1 MNKSDI
7 AVGAWAQ
14 TEFAEAM
21 KRRRTMPVAGWEI
34 VRATRL
40 NATRNELVRA
50 IKSNSWFADVLKGA
64 TASVGGDAI
73 TSRSDIDWAEHKGT
87 AVLRLTFGL
96 DADKNVIVIYAHRKM
111 AGLLLKLQGRYM
123 GSPEF
128 TPVVRL
134 IVAAKYLVTLNVA
147 MTAAEVGALN
157 ERRLWLGTAVGLA
170 GAGRLL
176 PQFPMF
182 AKPPAGFPPE
192 VVSCLKSMAASSRNA
207 KTVELVEQLI
217 ALAPGEK
224 LPVFDANWS
233 WVFEGERL
241 EEWRRII
248 QGTTPAA
255 RARKKRRVD
264 FIRKHP
270 EKAFEPKDDAAAK
283 RLEEGRK
290 KGLEK
295 GRAKGGAATKAPD
308 EMPERWTG
316 EYYLLLHHKS
326 ARALALIHKHL
337 KDAEAEGA
345 PVQFTAKWDDDG
357 DDITFECTG
366 VVVEKPAGTT
376 APHADYYFVE
386 TYDIATGD
394 EYLWYTFPVADF
406 LGLAEGLLSRLTLED
421 RRDQRRPTSDGP
433 LCYLR
438 DSERYAK

>member
-7 AVGAWAQ
+7 AVGAWVL
-14 TEFAEAM
+14 TELAEGM
-21 KRRRTMPVAGWEI
+21 KRRRSMPVDGWEI
-34 VRATRL
+34 VLAKRL
-40 NATRNELVRA
+40 NCRSELVRA
-50 IKSNSWFADVLKGA
+50 IKSNSWFPDVLKGA
-64 TASVGGDAI
+64 TAAVGGDAI
-73 TSRSDIDWAEHKGT
+73 LSRADINWEDKKGT
-87 AVLRLTFGL
+87 SVLRLTFGL
-96 DADKNVIVIYAHRKM
+96 DADKNVIVIYVHRKM

-147 MTAAEVGALN
+147 MTAAEVGAVN
-157 ERRLWLGTAVGLA
+157 ERRLWLATGVGLA

-176 PQFPMF
+176 TQWPML

-192 VVSCLKSMAASSRNA
+192 VVSGLKAIAASSRNA
-207 KTVELVEQLI
+207 EAVELVEQLL

-224 LPVFDANWS
+224 MPDFDANWS

-241 EEWRRII
+241 EEWRRIV
-248 QGTTPAA
+248 QGKTPAA
-255 RARKKRRVD
+255 RRNRKRRID
-264 FIRKHP
+264 YTCKHP
-270 EKAFEPKDDAAAK
+270 KEAFEPKDDAAAK
-283 RLEEGRK
+283 RKKEG
-290 KGLEK
+290 E
-295 GRAKGGAATKAPD
+295 AKGFSKMKAAVKAPD
-308 EMPERWTG
+308 EMPARWSSS
-316 EYYLLLHHKS
+316 YRALLHHKS
-326 ARALALIHKHL
+326 ARALAVIHEHL

-345 PVQFTAKWDDDG
+345 PVQFTAKWVDDG

-406 LGLAEGLLSRLTLED
+406 LGLAEGLLARQAQGAWSRQTWSRED
-421 RRDQRRPTSDGP
+421 RR
-433 LCYLR
+433 YLT
-438 DSERYAK
+438 DSEQFAK